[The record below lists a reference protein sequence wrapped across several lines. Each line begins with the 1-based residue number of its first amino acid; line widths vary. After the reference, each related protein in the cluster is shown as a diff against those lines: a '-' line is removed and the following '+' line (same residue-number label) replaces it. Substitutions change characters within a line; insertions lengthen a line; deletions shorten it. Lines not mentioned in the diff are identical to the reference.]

1 MPSATPPTQ
10 NKGDVPQ
17 SRQST
22 ASRVSTKKENEPT
35 PRVFEG
41 AGQLTP
47 IGHASS
53 VKIGIIPA
61 AIWIEDPT
69 ETPMVS
75 SILPFMAIQTEV
87 TCSAACQGG
96 YFD

>member
-1 MPSATPPTQ
+1 M
-10 NKGDVPQ
+10 
-17 SRQST
+17 
-22 ASRVSTKKENEPT
+22 
-35 PRVFEG
+35 FEG

-61 AIWIEDPT
+61 AIWIEEPT

-96 YFD
+96 